1 MTIDILTA
9 VVKTATVAVELKRLM
24 LKRKLHQDVSRQ
36 LYLEQFAATTKELEK
51 ALAPVVEAQVDDHVR
66 GLHSGT
72 KQFCPT
78 GPGGGVD
85 PTCGS
90 GGARSPL
97 KRREGFEYQ
106 IPVADPSPREYLSSA
121 SIKSMHPESAKV
133 VLATLDRLV
142 GEYGAPAGL
151 ALKAM
156 RGGSAIGTAMIG
168 RLRPVSPEEADSLHV
183 AGEHILDMRIQ
194 KSNRAQ
200 YYHDDK
206 TGYSISLQVAG
217 PRGGAGYYGGPP
229 EKFGKYASVWQTS
242 LKTPRGPLDDVVT
255 HEFGHVLSYKAGWTH
270 KACQAPANLEI
281 ARAIKSEYAKTNIG
295 ETIAEAFKYYDAGGR
310 DPKVVEFLNDTVFS
324 KIGYHGTKMGD
335 VRIGGGSEEDP
346 SGSDR
351 REWWGFGGIGTAEKA
366 ASQSPTDWTQEFK
379 RAAFPVLAD
388 AMMKAAT
395 AQFLQL
401 GVDIR
406 KRRGKKAFCPTGPG
420 GGVDPTCSPGGG
432 KQNPNLQKAIAA
444 FGPVL
449 AEGVQDGYRFRIHDS
464 HPGSNGNPVHILDD
478 PEMRSVGHAG
488 IATIES
494 PKGSIIKAQFWMD
507 WAEPHYPANYKEL
520 SKAERAGLEVEE
532 QKKYGYKKMYQS
544 RLATARE
551 YGDVLKEPE
560 FFKQFCPTGPG
571 GGEKTANRI
580 FIKST
585 ATDWLDR
592 NELTLPS
599 DFVSDMPRW
608 LQDNIAKQLKE
619 SFDQDY
625 WEGMAQTT
633 QDDIE
638 AVLRTMSEGESI
650 SSMAKTIK
658 EKLGTEYYHNRA
670 RNIARTEAA
679 NALNGARW
687 SVYDDLMREVGP
699 QVPMKM
705 QWLSVLGTTTRD
717 THAHLDG
724 VPADKDGLWYLGGKR
739 IPWPGHYSL
748 PPGERCNCQCT
759 ISIAFGM
766 TEEEAIPLIQD
777 YYQRR
782 DDMELGGQ
790 RGGIEDLWVKQFCP
804 TGPGGGVDPSCG
816 SGGGSSRSNLISEV
830 VAATRS
836 DRIERSF
843 LVYPGG
849 KTSEIVKGTGA
860 GDDATVD
867 HFKDPKTQIA
877 GSNIEAIHTHPISQ
891 QEANDAGHK
900 YTGLSTGDLANIH
913 SNPGISKITAVD
925 LDGTE
930 FSLSRLKHDPDSL
943 RDLWKRQREVL
954 SDVHQRHLDQYI
966 DGKITRDELKVRA
979 RSEAR
984 EVIAVLEEEGFV
996 SYTETRR
1003 SAKAFC
1009 PTGPGGGVD
1018 PTCSPGKASA
1028 PAPTIVLEGPQITKV
1043 KPLSGG
1049 SNAPTYIE
1057 YTDGSGRPQKGMFKA
1072 DGDEATSP
1080 YYQAFPRGSQAAREV
1095 TASLIGKEL
1104 GLGDA
1109 VASTQFAEVGGRR
1122 GVLQNWINDT
1132 AQVGHEYI
1140 DANFKGDR
1148 YSGDPAVAGKQVSK
1162 ILEKVDG
1169 IEDMQ
1174 YFDLLTGNADRHEG
1188 NWMVKGG
1195 KVAMIDNGATFASN
1209 EHYIAEGTGM
1219 RRQPRLRTL
1228 ESSPAHSTG
1237 IQPMSSKFAEGVQKL
1252 LKNRDAIS
1260 EQMAANGLKSKE
1272 IDSFWKRAE
1281 FLSKTRVFGFSQDT
1295 LMEFARLSEGIKN
1308 PWDRSIELD
1317 EKQFCPTG
1325 PGGGVDP
1332 TCSPGGRGDA
1342 KAYSKMNGEEL
1353 HAEMMKLSVE
1363 NDARL
1368 VRDKKERATLKAAF
1382 DKAEEAHKQASQPRS
1397 ENAEA
1402 IAAAKEEWRLAEYG
1416 TPAASA
1422 ILARLTEL
1430 RKPANQEAFDATQ
1443 AVMREAGSRLQEFN
1457 AASRASNDIKDR
1469 AFAMLRLD
1477 PEDRCKIESVIDSK
1491 IKKKEAVIKRG
1502 IQAFEELVHKSNFHG
1517 GVSRVYFEESKTDR
1531 ASCSDNDVNLSGS
1544 NGKDVVVHELG
1555 HVLEHR
1561 NTTAAKA
1568 AIDFRRDACDGAVP
1582 KSLKTVSK
1590 SYRDDEKFRERTD
1603 GAKWID
1609 PYMGKLYP
1617 GKLSTEITSMGL
1629 ELLISDPVGFA
1640 ARDPKMFKVVV
1651 DICRNSHKTGT

>member
-51 ALAPVVEAQVDDHVR
+51 VLAPVVEAQVDDYVR
-66 GLHSGT
+66 GLHSET

-78 GPGGGVD
+78 GAGGGVD
-85 PTCGS
+85 PTC
-90 GGARSPL
+90 SP
-97 KRREGFEYQ
+97 
-106 IPVADPSPREYLSSA
+106 
-121 SIKSMHPESAKV
+121 
-133 VLATLDRLV
+133 
-142 GEYGAPAGL
+142 
-151 ALKAM
+151 
-156 RGGSAIGTAMIG
+156 GGSSYRFKIEPYDKEQVDAI
-168 RLRPVSPEEADSLHV
+168 S
-183 AGEHILDMRIQ
+183 
-194 KSNRAQ
+194 
-200 YYHDDK
+200 
-206 TGYSISLQVAG
+206 YSI
-217 PRGGAGYYGGPP
+217 
-229 EKFGKYASVWQTS
+229 FGKVDYEQLAKAAGSPKGSRVQLETR
-242 LKTPRGPLDDVVT
+242 T
-255 HEFGHVLSYKAGWTH
+255 YKAGDIAILVTS
-270 KACQAPANLEI
+270 KDDSIEYESRRLLLIEGDKKIVVNDGLGIGRAFRGQGLGTQLFADQVSQAAALGFHEIRTDAAQGRGENGYYTWPRLGYDKLMEYKDWPWSKPPESFGKISRVSDLMRTLEGRVWWKENGGTLKGMI
-281 ARAIKSEYAKTNIG
+281 FDLKPGSQSREVLDAYVKERASRAAAKSYG
-295 ETIAEAFKYYDAGGR
+295 GGR
-310 DPKVVEFLNDTVFS
+310 RDLGRDL
-324 KIGYHGTKMGD
+324 
-335 VRIGGGSEEDP
+335 GSN
-346 SGSDR
+346 
-351 REWWGFGGIGTAEKA
+351 WEKGA
-366 ASQSPTDWTQEFK
+366 GKEIDWTQEFK

-406 KRRGKKAFCPTGPG
+406 KRGGKKAFCPTGPG
-420 GGVDPTCSPGGG
+420 GGVDPSCGSGGG
-432 KQNPNLQKAIAA
+432 VHDSIKLPANLDDRIISGRGIVSGFLAGEGVRKKVLLDNGADEASIEKMDRLFDIHRWGGESQAAADAEIHKGLGEDSPFGKTLRAQVAIETAIAVRYDA
-444 FGPVL
+444 L
-449 AEGVQDGYRFRIHDS
+449 KRTKIADRAER
-464 HPGSNGNPVHILDD
+464 
-478 PEMRSVGHAG
+478 E
-488 IATIES
+488 
-494 PKGSIIKAQFWMD
+494 
-507 WAEPHYPANYKEL
+507 
-520 SKAERAGLEVEE
+520 SKAEMKEAWEMGWGPKNADAYTSWEHQWDVEE
-532 QKKYGYKKMYQS
+532 SGAIKRLREPTRFYRKGSDDKDILPTSLSSRGAQSHSVIGSAAQPHFSPDHSWTLQEMIGKGYKILGGFGFIGMGYQ
-544 RLATARE
+544 
-551 YGDVLKEPE
+551 
-560 FFKQFCPTGPG
+560 
-571 GGEKTANRI
+571 GESEVTWVKVSSQKSFTKT
-580 FIKST
+580 KST

-608 LQDNIAKQLKE
+608 MQDNIAKQLKE

-638 AVLRTMSEGESI
+638 TVLRTMSEGESI

-658 EKLGTEYYHNRA
+658 EKLGTEYYHGRA

-766 TEEEAIPLIQD
+766 SENDAIPLIQD

-804 TGPGGGVDPSCG
+804 TGPGGGIDPTCG
-816 SGGGSSRSNLISEV
+816 SGNGSSRSALISEV
-830 VAATRS
+830 VAAARS

-849 KTSEIVKGTGA
+849 RTSEIVKGTGE

-867 HFKDPKTQIA
+867 HFRDPKTQIA
-877 GSNIEAIHTHPISQ
+877 GSNIEAVHTHPISQ

-966 DGKITRDELKVRA
+966 DGKITRDELKVRVRA
-979 RSEAR
+979 EAR

-996 SYTETRR
+996 SYQETRR

-1018 PTCSPGKASA
+1018 PTCSPGKASSA
-1028 PAPTIVLEGPQITKV
+1028 PAPTIVLEGSQITKV

-1057 YTDGSGRPQKGMFKA
+1057 YTDGAGQTQKGMFKA
-1072 DGDEATSP
+1072 DGDEASSP

-1132 AQVGHEYI
+1132 AQVGHEFI

-1148 YSGDPAVAGKQVSK
+1148 YSGDPAVAGKKVSK

-1209 EHYIAEGTGM
+1209 EHYIAEGNGL

-1237 IQPMSSKFAEGVQKL
+1237 MQPMSSKFAEGVQKL
-1252 LKNRDAIS
+1252 LKNRDVIS

-1308 PWDRSIELD
+1308 PWD
-1317 EKQFCPTG
+1317 
-1325 PGGGVDP
+1325 
-1332 TCSPGGRGDA
+1332 
-1342 KAYSKMNGEEL
+1342 
-1353 HAEMMKLSVE
+1353 
-1363 NDARL
+1363 
-1368 VRDKKERATLKAAF
+1368 
-1382 DKAEEAHKQASQPRS
+1382 
-1397 ENAEA
+1397 
-1402 IAAAKEEWRLAEYG
+1402 
-1416 TPAASA
+1416 
-1422 ILARLTEL
+1422 
-1430 RKPANQEAFDATQ
+1430 
-1443 AVMREAGSRLQEFN
+1443 
-1457 AASRASNDIKDR
+1457 
-1469 AFAMLRLD
+1469 
-1477 PEDRCKIESVIDSK
+1477 
-1491 IKKKEAVIKRG
+1491 
-1502 IQAFEELVHKSNFHG
+1502 
-1517 GVSRVYFEESKTDR
+1517 
-1531 ASCSDNDVNLSGS
+1531 
-1544 NGKDVVVHELG
+1544 
-1555 HVLEHR
+1555 
-1561 NTTAAKA
+1561 
-1568 AIDFRRDACDGAVP
+1568 
-1582 KSLKTVSK
+1582 
-1590 SYRDDEKFRERTD
+1590 
-1603 GAKWID
+1603 
-1609 PYMGKLYP
+1609 
-1617 GKLSTEITSMGL
+1617 
-1629 ELLISDPVGFA
+1629 
-1640 ARDPKMFKVVV
+1640 
-1651 DICRNSHKTGT
+1651 